1 MDARGKNLIYGILF
15 YVPSKNISLLLDDIM
30 TWLKIGKTS
39 FYFKFHRIWLAPSV
53 LYSWRAREIDSVN
66 LVFANH
72 HNNYK
77 PIIEAETCRIGSKIS
92 MIIKNVL
99 NLKKTQVYKNTQVQ
113 KEILIFYIILSFK
126 QDRSYFYINLIIL

>member
-1 MDARGKNLIYGILF
+1 
-15 YVPSKNISLLLDDIM
+15 M

-72 HNNYK
+72 HKNYK
-77 PIIEAETCRIGSKIS
+77 PIIEAETCRTGSKIS
-92 MIIKNVL
+92 MIIK
-99 NLKKTQVYKNTQVQ
+99 KMY
-113 KEILIFYIILSFK
+113 
-126 QDRSYFYINLIIL
+126 

>member
-1 MDARGKNLIYGILF
+1 
-15 YVPSKNISLLLDDIM
+15 M

-92 MIIKNVL
+92 MIINNVL
-99 NLKKTQVYKNTQVQ
+99 NLKKTKCTKIHRFKKNFEYSTTYYHSS
-113 KEILIFYIILSFK
+113 KIDHILHKSPNIMT
-126 QDRSYFYINLIIL
+126 